1 MLEAFEHEMN
11 AILKEPCWL
20 KGLSPCQH
28 LRVESWSGDHC
39 LSLLIRSY
47 STIHSLAQ
55 SIRPFSQYAYSTSS
69 TSNLSAGS
77 FLKLYFFSLILMPM
91 PRSIRIRHSKLTGST
106 NSFCS
111 KLPPPRD
118 QSLDDYSFSES
129 AVHHYASL
137 TAGCCI
143 PSLTG
148 LILTST
154 HPLTHSI
161 TRNGSLQHNRH
172 PNSHHPNHLQNHNP
186 LLRLPL
192 LRQIILSRNHPDHR
206 GTELSKRCSGIH
218 AKSCR
223 KNS

>member
-1 MLEAFEHEMN
+1 MPAFE
-11 AILKEPCWL
+11 
-20 KGLSPCQH
+20 
-28 LRVESWSGDHC
+28 SGE
-39 LSLLIRSY
+39 LER
-47 STIHSLAQ
+47 
-55 SIRPFSQYAYSTSS
+55 RPLPITSD
-69 TSNLSAGS
+69 S
-77 FLKLYFFSLILMPM
+77 FIFYDTQ
-91 PRSIRIRHSKLTGST
+91 PRSIYSAFLPVCLQYFIDFQFVCGVVSEALFLFAYTNAHATQYPNQAFKLTGST